1 MTEKGSILNFGH
13 RIDCNGVGVLRGLR
27 HIPSKNYPK
36 YPPWPHILREWY
48 KTTML
53 ERKAHTGTEQTK
65 ISHHLKLHFPL
76 FVFVHPSAPLGD
88 SLGPKRALMLSSYNY
103 MVVLYHNNYLTTG
116 KDLWRQV
123 CSAYRW
129 CSNGSVSI
137 SNWSYTC
144 KSILMRS
151 CLILSL
157 GFWGTGIAYGL
168 SREYVQCILLL
179 ISKWRHA
186 MSWKTQIL
194 I

>member
-27 HIPSKNYPK
+27 HIPSNNYPK

-65 ISHHLKLHFPL
+65 ISHHLKLHFP
-76 FVFVHPSAPLGD
+76 FVCLLPSAPLGN
-88 SLGPKRALMLSSYNY
+88 SLASQGRTQESLCSSAWWFC
-103 MVVLYHNNYLTTG
+103 TTWMTY
-116 KDLWRQV
+116 KQV
-123 CSAYRW
+123 STYDIKCSAYRW

-179 ISKWRHA
+179 ISKWRHV

>member
-1 MTEKGSILNFGH
+1 MGEGFWEASSTYPAKIT
-13 RIDCNGVGVLRGLR
+13 
-27 HIPSKNYPK
+27 PST
-36 YPPWPHILREWY
+36 PPPPRP

-76 FVFVHPSAPLGD
+76 FVFAHPSAPLGD
-88 SLGPKRALMLSSYNY
+88 SLGPKRALMLSSYIWY
-103 MVVLYHNNYLTTG
+103 MYIYIYG
-116 KDLWRQV
+116 LWRQV

-144 KSILMRS
+144 KSILIWS

-157 GFWGTGIAYGL
+157 RFWGTGIAYGL

-179 ISKWRHA
+179 ISKWRHV

-194 I
+194 L

>member
-1 MTEKGSILNFGH
+1 MQSIFGH
-13 RIDCNGVGVLRGLR
+13 RIDYNGLGVLRGQQD
-27 HIPSKNYPK
+27 IPSKNYSK
-36 YPPWPHILREWY
+36 YPSFPPPLPP

-116 KDLWRQV
+116 KDLWHQV

-144 KSILMRS
+144 KSILTWS

-157 GFWGTGIAYGL
+157 RFWGTGIAYGL

-179 ISKWRHA
+179 ISKWRHV